1 VAGIERLAT
10 HKGQTLTV
18 TGSRTGGVTQQLV
31 IPLWTLRPAV
41 THVVAMET
49 HAGRSAPIITWAFDV
64 ITADLVLA
72 SKTILDPIT
81 PEVDRQAVHMLT
93 RTKEV
98 GLWTRGVSRVH
109 GLCGEGA
116 TSIHVYDDRGL

>member
-1 VAGIERLAT
+1 VAGIERLVT

-18 TGSRTGGVTQQLV
+18 TGKRTGSVTQQLV

-41 THVVAMET
+41 TQVVAMET

-72 SKTILDPIT
+72 SKTVLDPVT
-81 PEVDRQAVHMLT
+81 PEVDRQAVHVLT
-93 RTKEV
+93 RTAKV
-98 GLWTRGVSRVH
+98 GLWT
-109 GLCGEGA
+109 L
-116 TSIHVYDDRGL
+116 